1 MLLRLYNCFLLCI
14 IDTCLLHNISTDL
27 PHPFLEGAVMM
38 TEADDFDPE
47 CARDR
52 PWSTPVL
59 SVDRFCLTWNAD
71 EHFARDQIG
80 AFGDKNNVTVKVT
93 VHYVSTNTTL
103 VNHGIESG
111 WRTINLGY
119 FYNVEP
125 IKDSRASVD
134 PDAFDGRPLL
144 MDEAAVIN
152 LQLIV
157 LNRQEFSNPVP
168 VLFFLKVS
176 VVGAGIDMFTSSPLL
191 SFIPKDPE
199 QQTPMTDTQCT
210 NIIPKLDEVVV
221 NRLPCPAT
229 MRQAFLDPNLVV
241 DSGCLVNPSTP
252 NKAFNCYLNPDAM
265 QCFLQRLAQC
275 P

>member
-1 MLLRLYNCFLLCI
+1 
-14 IDTCLLHNISTDL
+14 
-27 PHPFLEGAVMM
+27 M
-38 TEADDFDPE
+38 TEAEEFDPD

-52 PWSTPVL
+52 PWSNPVL
-59 SVDRFCLTWNAD
+59 STNRFCLTWNAD

-93 VHYVSTNTTL
+93 VQYMSSESSL

-111 WRTINLGY
+111 WKTINLSD
-119 FYNVEP
+119 FDIEP

-134 PDAFDGRPLL
+134 PDAFEGRPLL

-152 LQLIV
+152 LELNV
-157 LNRQEFSNPVP
+157 LNREEISNPVP

-176 VVGAGIDMFTSSPLL
+176 VVGAGIDMFISTPLL
-191 SFIPKDPE
+191 SFIPKDPL
-199 QQTPMTDTQCT
+199 QTPMTATQCT

-229 MRQAFLDPNLVV
+229 MRQAFLDPSLVV

-252 NKAFNCYLNPDAM
+252 NKAFNCHLNPNAM
-265 QCFLQRLAQC
+265 QCFLQRLAC
-275 P
+275 TMPM